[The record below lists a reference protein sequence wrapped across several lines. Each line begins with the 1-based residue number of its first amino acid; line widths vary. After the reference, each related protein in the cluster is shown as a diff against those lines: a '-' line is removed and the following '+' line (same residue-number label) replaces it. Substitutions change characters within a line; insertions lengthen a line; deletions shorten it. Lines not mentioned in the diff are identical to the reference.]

1 MRSCKKAVFA
11 ILSSRRLT
19 EETFSTTMC
28 LVEQVLNARPLT
40 CASSDPDDFEALT
53 PNHFLLGRA
62 SVALPV
68 GVVQPDDFN
77 HRRVFRQSQSHVSWI
92 WKRWLQEYVPQLQ
105 RRHRWFS
112 DSNCNICVGSLVWI
126 VENGSPKGHYLLA
139 RVTKLNIG
147 DDGVTRSAVVKTS
160 KGSFVCP
167 LVKLV
172 LLPLCSSCD
181 QERTPGCSE

>member
-1 MRSCKKAVFA
+1 MFA

-19 EETFSTTMC
+19 EETLSTTMC
-28 LVEQVLNARPLT
+28 LVEQVLNARPFT

-62 SVALPV
+62 LVALLV

-77 HRRVFRQSQSHVSWI
+77 HRRVFRQSQLPVSWI

-105 RRHRWFS
+105 RRNKWFS
-112 DSNCNICVGSLVWI
+112 DSKCNICVSSFVWI
-126 VENGSPKGHYLLA
+126 VDNGSPKGQYPLA
-139 RVTKLNIG
+139 RETKLNIG
-147 DDGVTRSAVVKTS
+147 DDGVTRSGVGKTS

-172 LLPLCSSCD
+172 PLPLCGSCD
-181 QERTPGCSE
+181 QERAPGCSE